1 MTLLFQELGKKANC
15 RTTRI
20 QCDVY
25 AALNP
30 EALSVSWGKTLF

>member
-1 MTLLFQELGKKANC
+1 MTFLFQELGKRVNC
-15 RTTRI
+15 KTTRI

-30 EALSVSWGKTLF
+30 EALPVSYGKTFF

>member
-1 MTLLFQELGKKANC
+1 MNLLFQELKEKANR

-20 QCDVY
+20 QCNVY

-30 EALSVSWGKTLF
+30 EALTVS

>member
-1 MTLLFQELGKKANC
+1 MTLLFQELKEKAYR

-30 EALSVSWGKTLF
+30 EALTVS